1 MPTDRP
7 NIIFFFSDQQR
18 WDTCGCYGQKLPI
31 TPNLDRLAGEGVR
44 FESAFTC
51 QPVCG
56 PARACLQTGKYATE
70 TGCFTNN
77 RALPL
82 DEPTLA
88 GYLSEAGYETA
99 YIGKW
104 HLASDE
110 QHNFGDAPV
119 PVERRGGYKD
129 FWLAADVLECT
140 SHPFEG
146 HVFDGEGKRV
156 DFAGYRVDRLTD
168 MTLGYLSARYE
179 PAPYNDRPFFLFISH
194 IEPHHQNDMNRF
206 VGPEGSAERF
216 ADYEVPGDLVGTEG
230 DWRENYPDYLGA
242 CWSLDRNFGRIEQL
256 LAEQGLLDNTLLIY
270 TSDHGSHFCTRN
282 SEYKRACHDG
292 CLRIPLVL
300 RGPGFTGGQVRQE
313 LASLI
318 DLPPTILHAAGVP
331 VPDAMRGR
339 PLQDAACP
347 PQDAACPH
355 RSCDAHWPQEV
366 FAQISESQ
374 VGRCIRTKQWKY
386 SVVAP
391 DKQGWS
397 DPDSEVYVEQF
408 LYDLHADPHEKH
420 NLVADPQYAAVRAEL
435 AERLKRRMGAAGE
448 REPEIRPVSE

>member
-1 MPTDRP
+1 MAAGRP
-7 NIIFFFSDQQR
+7 NIVFFFSDQQR

-31 TPNLDRLAGEGVR
+31 TTNLDRIAGAGVR

-56 PARACLQTGKYATE
+56 PARACLQSGQYATA
-70 TGCFTNN
+70 TGCFTNG

-82 DEPTLA
+82 DRPTLA
-88 GYLSEAGYETA
+88 RYMTEAGYETG

-104 HLASDE
+104 HLASDGE
-110 QHNFGDAPV
+110 HDFSDAPV
-119 PVERRGGYKD
+119 PVERRGGYRD
-129 FWLAADVLECT
+129 FWLAADVLEFS

-146 HVFDGEGKRV
+146 HVYDGDGRQIY
-156 DFAGYRVDRLTD
+156 FTGYRPDRLTD
-168 MTLGYLSARYE
+168 MTLGYLSSR
-179 PAPYNDRPFFLFISH
+179 DQTRPFFLFISH

-206 VGPEGSAERF
+206 VGPEGSAGRF

-242 CWSLDRNFGRIEQL
+242 CWSLDRNFGRIERL

-270 TSDHGSHFCTRN
+270 TSDHGCHFCTRN

-292 CLRIPLVL
+292 CLRIPMVL
-300 RGPGFTGGQVRQE
+300 RGPGFTGGQVRSE
-313 LASLI
+313 LASLM
-318 DLPPTILHAAGVP
+318 DLPPTILRAAGAP
-331 VPDAMRGR
+331 IPEAMHGR
-339 PLQDAACP
+339 PLQDAVACRVGADVP
-347 PQDAACPH
+347 DAQ
-355 RSCDAHWPQEV
+355 WPQEV

-374 VGRCIRTKQWKY
+374 VGRCIRTDRWKY

-397 DPDSEVYVEQF
+397 DPGSEVYVEEF
-408 LYDLHADPHEKH
+408 LYDVQGDPYEKH
-420 NLVADPQYAAVRAEL
+420 NVVADPQYTDVRAEL
-435 AERLKRRMGAAGE
+435 AERLKRRMVAAGE
-448 REPEIRPVSE
+448 KKPEIRSASV